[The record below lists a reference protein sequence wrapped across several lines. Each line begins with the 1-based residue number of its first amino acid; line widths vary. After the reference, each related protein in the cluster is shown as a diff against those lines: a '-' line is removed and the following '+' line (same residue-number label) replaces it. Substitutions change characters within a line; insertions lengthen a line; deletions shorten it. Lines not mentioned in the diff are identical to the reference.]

1 MNKTETRIRLEY
13 TIQNYINQLM
23 QENNI
28 SAAMMEGA
36 LNKVILQLK
45 DAIMLNFIAAASS
58 EQPAPIEMEEMN
70 GE

>member
-1 MNKTETRIRLEY
+1 MNETETRIRLEY
-13 TIQNYINQLM
+13 TIQSYINQLM
-23 QENNI
+23 QENDI

-45 DAIMLNFIAAASS
+45 DATILNLIAAASS
-58 EQPAPIEMEEMN
+58 EQPAPIEMEEVD